1 MSQLIEI
8 QGAGGGGAKAPRQ
21 PVESPD
27 SLRSISYAKIIDL
40 IGEGEIRGLVDGY
53 RSIYLNGTPL
63 QSADGAFN
71 FQNVSVDTR
80 SGTQDQTYIPGFP
93 SVENEV
99 GVEVELR
106 SDAPVVRS
114 VSGSDLSAIRVRL
127 AVPVLQK
134 TDTTNGDTVGYSI
147 SYAIDIS
154 VDGGAYNT
162 VVNSAFTG
170 KTTTQYER
178 SHRIDLPAGSQW
190 QVRIRRLTPNANSAT
205 IADTTRVLSITEIID
220 AKLRYPNS
228 ALVALAFDA
237 RSFQN
242 IPGRAY
248 NVYGRIIR
256 VPANYDPIAR
266 TYATTGPGTTNGIWN
281 GTFKSAWTN
290 NPAWIFY
297 DIVTNDRFGLGNHIP
312 QAWVDSWNLYQ
323 IAQYC
328 DEPVSDG
335 FGGLEPRFTCNI
347 YMQTRTDA
355 FKVLQDL
362 AAVFRGVSYYAVG
375 QMIASADMPKQAA
388 MGFTNADVV
397 DGKFNYEGSAR
408 KVRHTV
414 ALVSWSDQTDFG
426 RQKVERVEFRPGLI
440 RYGIQETEVTA
451 IGCTS
456 RGQAQRIGNHILVSE
471 NLETETVTFKV
482 GLSGVLVSPGD
493 VFNVSNA
500 YRAGRR
506 MGGRIAAY
514 TDDSVTVDQ
523 LPEDIG
529 PGDTIKVMLATGRI
543 SDSRT
548 IESIVGRKVT
558 VTVDWPSDPA
568 NQGAFIL
575 EKTTLVAE
583 SFRCIAVVDNE
594 DGTFS
599 ITGLSYRGDKFAYID
614 DGTRLE
620 APPISVIPPGS
631 QTPPT
636 NVTLSSFSVIDQANA
651 RTDLTISWEAPE
663 NAIEYHVEWRRDDM
677 DWVTIPSVSTTSV
690 DVRGVYTGRYLARVR
705 AINAIGAMSIP
716 ALSALTQIDG
726 KTTPPPALTSLT
738 TQGIVF
744 GIRLAW
750 GMPQGATDT
759 ERTEIWYGPGPDLE
773 NAIKLGDFAYPQNT
787 HQINGLAAGVKFLF
801 WGRLVDR
808 SGNIGPWYPDGA
820 GVVGQSSADAN
831 EILDYLTGQIT
842 ATQLGQQLL
851 SEIELI
857 SADSTVAGSV
867 NQRLDT
873 AVDDL
878 NSQINSI
885 NAQIADIM
893 GAPEFNSSDAYS
905 ENQLVKYEGGLY
917 RARQNIAAPAPLPT
931 NETYWEKI
939 GDYDSLGEAVAALSA
954 TVSQQSSK
962 LNIIDGQITAINTS
976 YDAILVSV
984 NGNTAAI
991 QSEQT
996 ARINADGALGTRID
1010 NVTATANS
1018 ALGSSQTNAA
1028 NISSEA
1034 TARANADSALGLR
1047 IDSVVATAG
1056 GNTAAIQ
1063 AEAQARAD
1071 ADGAAATR
1079 IDGLY
1084 TQVTPKGAGNTNWGA
1099 GDTTTYAGSIT
1110 VQSVFSGMNLAQS
1123 QRIDTV
1129 VASVDSNAALLV
1141 SEQTARVNADS
1152 ALATRIDTTQA
1163 SVGNVSAIVQQN
1175 SSAIVGLDGRLDATY
1190 TIKAQVSSGG
1200 QIYAAGMGLGVEQQP
1215 DGSYQS
1221 QFLVQADRFA
1231 VINVVNNNITSP
1243 FVIQGGQTFI
1253 RQALIGDSW
1262 ITNAMIANASIDNA
1276 KITGTIQSDD
1286 YVSGQTGWRINKS
1299 AGGGFEFNGSIA
1311 GGYRLNITN
1320 QGVYIRYPNGN
1331 LAVELGVL
1339 L

>member
-63 QSADGAFN
+63 QSADGVFN

-290 NPAWIFY
+290 NPAWVFY

-388 MGFTNADVV
+388 IGFTNADVV

-523 LPEDIG
+523 LPEGIG
-529 PGDTIKVMLATGRI
+529 PGDTIKVMLATGRF

-568 NQGAFIL
+568 RQGNFIL

-677 DWVTIPSVSTTSV
+677 DWVTIPNVSTTSV

-738 TQGIVF
+738 TTSIVF
-744 GIRLAW
+744 AIGLQW
-750 GMPQGATDT
+750 GFPQGATDT
-759 ERTEIWYGPGPDLE
+759 ERTEIWYSTGPDFAS
-773 NAIKLGDFAYPQNT
+773 AIKLGDFSYPQNR
-787 HQINGLAAGVKFLF
+787 HQINGLAAGARFYF

-808 SGNIGPWYPDGA
+808 SGNIGPWLPSTSQA
-820 GVVGQSSADAN
+820 GVMGESSIDQT
-831 EILDYLTGQIT
+831 EY
-842 ATQLGQQLL
+842 
-851 SEIELI
+851 
-857 SADSTVAGSV
+857 
-867 NQRLDT
+867 
-873 AVDDL
+873 
-878 NSQINSI
+878 
-885 NAQIADIM
+885 
-893 GAPEFNSSDAYS
+893 DAYFS
-905 ENQLVKYEGGLY
+905 G
-917 RARQNIAAPAPLPT
+917 R
-931 NETYWEKI
+931 
-939 GDYDSLGEAVAALSA
+939 
-954 TVSQQSSK
+954 
-962 LNIIDGQITAINTS
+962 IT
-976 YDAILVSV
+976 
-984 NGNTAAI
+984 
-991 QSEQT
+991 E
-996 ARINADGALGTRID
+996 
-1010 NVTATANS
+1010 S
-1018 ALGSSQTNAA
+1018 ALGQELLSKVDSIDSIVPLIYDPDEAYTKDQLVIYDGVIYSWNSSTPGNNQPPSAQWTNVG
-1028 NISSEA
+1028 
-1034 TARANADSALGLR
+1034 TAVGNANALAGQVNSIQLQVNDLDGE
-1047 IDSVVATAG
+1047 VTAQG
-1056 GNTAAIQ
+1056 TK
-1063 AEAQARAD
+1063 
-1071 ADGAAATR
+1071 
-1079 IDGLY
+1079 IDGIF
-1084 TQVTPKGAGNTNWGA
+1084 TQVNVRAAGDTNWGA
-1099 GDTTTYAGSIT
+1099 GDTTVYAGT
-1110 VQSVFSGMNLAQS
+1110 VTIQSVFSGQNLAQA
-1123 QRIDTV
+1123 QRIDQV
-1129 VASVDSNAALLV
+1129 NVRVDESNAAV
-1141 SEQTARVNADS
+1141 QTESTARATADT
-1152 ALATRIDTTQA
+1152 ALAQQITTVQTNLGTTNA
-1163 SVGNVSAIVQQN
+1163 TVSTNSTAINTLNGKV
-1175 SSAIVGLDGRLDATY
+1175 SATY
-1190 TIKAQVSSGG
+1190 TLRAQVTSDGK
-1200 QIYAAGMGLGVEQQP
+1200 IYAAGMGLGVEQQP

-1231 VINVVNNNITSP
+1231 VINLVNANVTSP

-1253 RQALIGDSW
+1253 SQALIGDSW
-1262 ITNAMIANASIDNA
+1262 ITNAMIANAAITNA
-1276 KITGTIQSDD
+1276 KISGTIQSDD
-1286 YVSGQTGWRINKS
+1286 YVSGQTGWRINKA

-1320 QGVYIRYPNGN
+1320 QGVYVYYPNGVA
-1331 LAVELGVL
+1331 AVELGVL